1 MRWTLAP
8 ARNAAFSLASS
19 ASHATT
25 WASAPARSASTMTFP
40 GSGTNIFLMFGSLNS
55 FPDIKSGDW
64 EEDNLGDAMFMGDV
78 LGFVGAVE

>member
-1 MRWTLAP
+1 
-8 ARNAAFSLASS
+8 
-19 ASHATT
+19 
-25 WASAPARSASTMTFP
+25 MTFP